1 MADARSRPCNLAL
14 RPSPV
19 NGRAALVI
27 TADGIYPGVFGRLAR
42 PAPWCVVTGDAAHGG
57 ADRTGDGEPRGL
69 AVVGVPRRGMG
80 RARHGRCG
88 GIPPDLDVSVGA
100 PAVFCS
106 YCRFR
111 SRCMP
116 GLYYRDLINLTRF

>member
-1 MADARSRPCNLAL
+1 MADARSRPCNLAP

-57 ADRTGDGEPRGL
+57 ADRTGDGERAGL
-69 AVVGVPRRGMG
+69 RLWACLVVAWDGHGTGDAEGSLRTSTFPLARRPCFAVIVGFV
-80 RARHGRCG
+80 A
-88 GIPPDLDVSVGA
+88 A
-100 PAVFCS
+100 A
-106 YCRFR
+106 CRV
-111 SRCMP
+111 
-116 GLYYRDLINLTRF
+116 YTTAI